1 VVGASGAIFG
11 LWAAVIRLPRE
22 GVVLPLLS
30 MDVARQLTGPIIANV
45 IVAVA
50 FGVMGGMGGE
60 VAGIAWQAHL
70 GGFVFGL
77 LTIGLFVPQRQA

>member
-45 IVAVA
+45 IVIVVNR
-50 FGVMGGMGGE
+50 GVRYLKQ
-60 VAGIAWQAHL
+60 I
-70 GGFVFGL
+70 
-77 LTIGLFVPQRQA
+77 